1 MKTMKNSLFT
11 LILTLSVSILAHDN
25 HLHGNSDEWQI
36 KAYTSAA
43 PAFIGDHAT
52 VISDAG
58 KVLRQGTNGWT
69 CRNLVPMPDGGFAD
83 AHASAAACSDPNAV
97 AWVEAYIADKTPK

>member
-1 MKTMKNSLFT
+1 MNT
-11 LILTLSVSILAHDN
+11 ILKSFLVLVFALGVSAGPDHDG
-25 HLHGNSDEWQI
+25 HHMHGNSDAWQI

-52 VISDAG
+52 VISADG
-58 KVLRQGTNGWT
+58 RVLREGTNGWT

-83 AHASAAACSDPNAV
+83 AHATAAACSDPNAV
-97 AWVEAYIADKTPK
+97 ACVEAYIAD